1 MVELRN
7 VRDADQVF
15 AWVLA
20 LFVWG
25 TAGAGCSLS
34 PVGLSSNSDAGGG
47 AGVIDA
53 GHGAGAS
60 AASSLGA
67 TGGSFGVSG
76 VSGNSTAGG
85 ASVPAPSPSYTV
97 VTCSGVEVRPNA
109 RSGCSSVGDPAFG
122 LLIRGD
128 ILQKAQVLRGGEL
141 GIDATGLIT
150 CTDCTCAGD
159 SRALVIDCPD
169 SVVSPGLINLHDH
182 LSYANN
188 APSIDTAA
196 TSERYDDRAE
206 WRLGLRSHTKIDYS
220 GSASSA
226 AVLAQEFRM
235 LLSGVTS
242 IAGGAGQPGLVRNLD
257 VPGLSEGLLVGQID
271 SDTFPL
277 ADTDGVGNTGDC
289 SYSEARMTSASVA
302 KTSAY
307 LPHLS
312 EGIDAFSQNELI
324 CSETGVFGLLGPHT
338 AVVHAVAIS
347 APEARALADSR
358 SWVIWSPRSNLSLYG
373 NTTPVTLLKRLGVGI
388 ALGSDWLLSG
398 SMNLSR
404 ELECAR
410 SLSTSAF
417 DGAFSDFDLFRMVTS
432 NAARAVGVGRGLGA
446 LEPGYTADVAIF
458 AKHGLS
464 DHSAVVQA
472 QPADVELVLRG
483 GRPLYGDEALVQAFG
498 TLDCEAFDVCDT
510 PKATCLL
517 ADAGITLSALRVAGE
532 AIYPLFSCGTPPD
545 EPSCVPT
552 RPGEYAPQSSVD
564 DRDGDGIP
572 DANDLCPDVF
582 DPIRPLD
589 RGAQADYD
597 ADGIGDACDPCPL
610 AAGPCPSPPLFD
622 RDGDGIDDAHDNC
635 PEDANPDQLD
645 SDGDQQ
651 GDACDPCPAPNPGL
665 SPCSVSVSRLVDPES
680 IPRIPIGTAVVIE
693 HVYVT
698 ALRPPGPSS
707 QGFFVQDTS
716 LHPYSGV
723 SVYSGDLTLGVRVGQ
738 RVTVRGYLSEFEGA
752 AQLNEPSV
760 AVEADSANL
769 PFGAVAV
776 ADPASLAD
784 GGALAEAYRSMWVT
798 LASPSVLTE
807 NPDAPADFDEFVVT
821 GGLRID
827 DALYPDLDNTFPVGT
842 SFRSLSGI
850 LGYSFAHPKLWPRS
864 SADIAQ

>member
-7 VRDADQVF
+7 VRDADRLS
-15 AWVLA
+15 AWVIA
-20 LFVWG
+20 LFVCG
-25 TAGAGCSLS
+25 FAGAGCSLT
-34 PVGLSSNSDAGGG
+34 PVGRSSNSSSGGEAG
-47 AGVIDA
+47 AVDT

-60 AASSLGA
+60 AASSFGA
-67 TGGSFGVSG
+67 TDGFGSSG
-76 VSGNSTAGG
+76 ASGNSSADA
-85 ASVPAPSPSYTV
+85 ASVPSPSPSYSI
-97 VTCSGVEVRPNA
+97 VTCPGADAPASATV
-109 RSGCSSVGDPAFG
+109 GCTGVGDPAFG
-122 LLIRGD
+122 LRIRGD

-141 GIDATGLIT
+141 GIDAAGVIT

-159 SRALVIDCPD
+159 SRALVIDCRD

-188 APSIDTAA
+188 APSIDLASTL
-196 TSERYDDRAE
+196 ERYDDRAE
-206 WRLGLRSHTKIDYS
+206 WRLGLRGHTKIDYA

-242 IAGGAGQPGLVRNLD
+242 IAGGTGQPGLVRNLD

-277 ADTDGVGNTGDC
+277 ADTDGVGHSSDC
-289 SYSEARMTSASVA
+289 SYSKARMTSASVA
-302 KTSAY
+302 KNSAY

-324 CSETGVFGLLGPHT
+324 CSEMGAYGLLGPHT

-347 APEARALADSR
+347 APEAQALADSK

-373 NTTPVTLLKRLGVGI
+373 NTAPVALLKRLGVGI
-388 ALGSDWLLSG
+388 ALGTDWLLSG
-398 SMNLSR
+398 SMNLGR

-410 SLSTSAF
+410 SLSMSAF
-417 DGAFSDFDLFRMVTS
+417 NGALSDFDLFRMVTS
-432 NAARAVGVGRGLGA
+432 NAARAAGVGRGLGA
-446 LEPGYTADVAIF
+446 LQPGYTADVAIF
-458 AKHGLS
+458 AKHGLI
-464 DHSAVVQA
+464 DHSAVTQA
-472 QPADVELVLRG
+472 EPADVELVLRG
-483 GRPLYGDEALVQAFG
+483 GRPLYGDEALLSAFG
-498 TLDCEAFDVCDT
+498 ALDCETFDVCGT

-517 ADAGITLSALRVAGE
+517 ADAGITLSALRAAGE
-532 AIYPLFSCGTPPD
+532 AIYPLFSCRTPPD
-545 EPSCVPT
+545 EPSCVPS
-552 RPGEYAPQSSVD
+552 RPGEYAPQSLAD

-610 AAGPCPSPPLFD
+610 AAGPCPSAPLFD
-622 RDGDGIDDAHDNC
+622 RDGDGVDDAHDNC

-645 SDGDQQ
+645 SDADQQ
-651 GDACDPCPAPNPGL
+651 GDACDPCPTPNPGL
-665 SPCSVSVSRLVDPES
+665 SPCPLSVSQLADPES
-680 IPRIPIGTAVVIE
+680 TPRIPIGTAVVIE

-716 LHPYSGV
+716 LQPHSGL
-723 SVYSGDLTLGVRVGQ
+723 SVYSGDLALGVRVGQ
-738 RVTVRGYLSEFEGA
+738 RVTLRGYLSEFESA
-752 AQLNEPSV
+752 AELDEPSV
-760 AVEADSANL
+760 VVEADDAML
-769 PFGAVAV
+769 PFPAISL
-776 ADPASLAD
+776 ADPAALAD

-798 LASPSVLTE
+798 VASPSVLSE

-827 DALYPDLDNTFPVGT
+827 DALYPELDNAFPVGT
-842 SFRSLSGI
+842 KFRSLSGI
-850 LGYSFAHPKLWPRS
+850 LGYSFAHSKLWPRS
-864 SADIAQ
+864 GADIAE